1 MSRYDYYNYYPPTK
15 PRQTSEG
22 IKARSK
28 RGAFAKSW
36 WATRWI
42 TALERLIDRG
52 RLGRGRRYAR
62 AGQVISLDEQQ
73 GSVLAKVQGSR
84 RKPYQVT
91 IEVDP
96 LNDKQWE
103 QVLDILA
110 DQAIFTAQLLAGEM
124 PDEIE
129 EVFAAAGV
137 SLFPKSRSQLRTH
150 CSCPDW
156 SNPCKHIAAVH
167 YILGEQ
173 FDEDP
178 FMLFRLRGRSQE
190 QVMEE
195 LRARRAGEEESYF
208 EDEAEE
214 PAIPLDETLDDFWGA
229 GAAGVTTAIKS
240 PAARNPIL
248 KRLGQPKFADE
259 NLVTLLD
266 PVYQAVTGAAIEAA
280 YHIEDEAESAASE
293 P

>member
-1 MSRYDYYNYYPPTK
+1 MSRYDYYNYYPPTS
-15 PRQTSEG
+15 PRKTDKG

-36 WATRWI
+36 WAARWI
-42 TALERLIDRG
+42 KALERLMDRG
-52 RLGRGRRYAR
+52 RLGRGKRYAR
-62 AGQVISLDEQQ
+62 AGQVVSLDEKK
-73 GSVLAKVQGSR
+73 GRVLAKVQGSR

-96 LNDKQWE
+96 LSDKQWE
-103 QVLDILA
+103 KVLDILA

-156 SNPCKHIAAVH
+156 ANPCKHVAAVH

-178 FMLFRLRGRSQE
+178 FMLFRMRGRSQE

-195 LRARRAGEEESYF
+195 LRARRAGEGEDDFEE
-208 EDEAEE
+208 EPEE
-214 PAIPLDETLDDFWGA
+214 PAIPLNETLDNFWGT
-229 GAAGVTTAIKS
+229 GAVVVKTAIK
-240 PAARNPIL
+240 PPVARNPIL
-248 KRLGQPKFADE
+248 KRLGQPKFIDE
-259 NLVTLLD
+259 NILTLLG
-266 PVYQAVTGAAIEAA
+266 PAYQAVSQAAVEAA
-280 YHIEDEAESAASE
+280 YHTAGEADGA
-293 P
+293 